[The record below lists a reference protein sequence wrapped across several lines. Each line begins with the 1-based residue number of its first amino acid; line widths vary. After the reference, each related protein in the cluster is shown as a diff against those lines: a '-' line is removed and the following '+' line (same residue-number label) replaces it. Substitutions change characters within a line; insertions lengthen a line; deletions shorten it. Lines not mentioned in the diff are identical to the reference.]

1 MPWVCCTFGNV
12 FIGPKSK
19 SKLFGEGHL
28 CLRITSATLLDA
40 MIPKKNSRTLRSN
53 MKVTFCV
60 LNTGDG
66 WVGPKLRTPYTSSP
80 QLK

>member
-19 SKLFGEGHL
+19 SKLFGEGPL

-40 MIPKKNSRTLRSN
+40 MIPKKIAELYVAT
-53 MKVTFCV
+53 
-60 LNTGDG
+60 
-66 WVGPKLRTPYTSSP
+66 
-80 QLK
+80 